1 MPRRAF
7 IALIIMLFV
16 MATPCH
22 AATDYATAFDNI
34 SINSSSHTVYAM
46 LHRPG
51 GLLYI
56 GTDTGLYTYDGYVCR
71 STASAPGAPSALH
84 INAMV
89 LVGSAIYTG
98 SDSGINAYDTTT
110 DSYLDLPSGLPANV
124 RAIAPEP
131 SGALLIGSFT
141 GLYRYDPVVK
151 TLTAI
156 APELSSPVVYAIAH
170 DDSGNYYIGTYNGLY
185 RLRAGEKHARRLPTP
200 PRAANHFFV
209 NALIYD
215 RAAAQMIIGTEGAL
229 YRLDTDA
236 LTYTEIAALRSNSCK
251 ALTLDSHHRLWVGT
265 DNGLYMLAD
274 DSAEPL
280 HFIHDSRLA
289 SSIANNAV
297 WSLLATDKEIIAGTD
312 EGLSILAGT
321 ADFRSTPLHTL
332 TGRGDGNR
340 IECILRDSQG
350 NLWLGG
356 SNGIIRCDRSGAS
369 AAWYM
374 VDSPQLHIPHNR
386 IRDIF
391 EDSRKRLW
399 IASDGGVLLYDNT
412 SGRFEPRH
420 ITSRDGKRNTNWAYC
435 INEDADG
442 NLRIASYL
450 GGVMLANADKLARS
464 AAPYIADEE
473 FCTDHRLLPNN
484 LTYRTTTDGAGNC
497 YAILFRCGDIIKL
510 DSKSHTSAVI
520 PFESI
525 VGSTPSHIIGDPH
538 GAGVWVAHTGGVA
551 HLAADGTVIARAT
564 LPTAAS
570 TAAVTAM
577 ALIATDIY
585 IAADN
590 GLWRLPTTAKT
601 PTPLLLDTPA
611 APFSCIYYDA
621 DTRRIML
628 GGVDY
633 IADISPDT
641 PPLMQKPP
649 SLSITDIE
657 VNGNKY
663 HAEQCALRCVTRLD
677 LSHDQGNV
685 AIRFSALDALAAPRI
700 RYEYMLEGLSADWH
714 LVDQGSNRI
723 AFANLR
729 PGLYTLK
736 IRPLGTDTPD
746 FVTTLVT
753 IHIAQPW
760 FWSWW
765 AKTLY
770 ALIAAAALLY
780 VLHRLRLRRRAA
792 IERIE
797 RDTAMESVRRRI
809 DFMTNIS
816 HEFKTPLSLIIG
828 PLSHIINSKTPG
840 KTRTELEGI
849 YSQALALNGLVQRAL
864 ESGRMADD
872 GGDDTLIVS
881 DIDIVELARGIVEN
895 YREAFA
901 GKNFVFANEAGA
913 PRLRLDVMKIE
924 SVLNN
929 LLSNACKYSSDNATI
944 ALSIERIAAT
954 LRITVS
960 DDGVGIPTSELNMVF
975 QRLYQSSRTIDD
987 GKGSGI
993 GLFLVKKYVEL
1004 HGGAIIADNNSA
1016 GGARFTITL
1025 PINSSS
1031 EADADT
1037 DASTTGAATRAAS
1050 TPDAKVLI
1058 VDDNRDLRRFISG
1071 LLADSYE
1078 CYYAANGRAG
1088 LAVLGGVTPDIIIAD
1103 IMMPVMNGLEM
1114 ARRIRSNPRFS
1125 QVPIILLSAK
1135 DDAATRAEVAAAGVT
1150 VFIPKPFEPQYLI
1163 TQMRNLMANAS
1174 NIRAG
1179 ARRELIADPAGKDT
1193 PQAPDELMLAKIAEV
1208 IEANIGNADFS
1219 VAVLADSVGLQ
1230 TKALYRL
1237 IKKYLGVTPVDYIRN
1252 MRLKR
1257 AATLLS
1263 DNKFTIA
1270 EVMYLVGFSSASYF
1284 SKCFSARYGDTPRQY
1299 REKRHADLS
1308 PN

>member
-1 MPRRAF
+1 A
-7 IALIIMLFV
+7 
-16 MATPCH
+16 
-22 AATDYATAFDNI
+22 
-34 SINSSSHTVYAM
+34 SHTVYAT
-46 LHRPG
+46 LRQPG

-56 GTDTGLYTYDGYVCR
+56 GTNAGLYTFDGYVCR
-71 STASAPGAPSALH
+71 PTTAAHDAPASLH
-84 INAMV
+84 INAMA
-89 LVGSAIYTG
+89 LLGSVIYIG
-98 SDSGINAYDTTT
+98 SDSGINAYDTAT
-110 DSYLDLPSGLPANV
+110 DSYITLPAGLPANV
-124 RAIAPEP
+124 RAIAHEP
-131 SGALLIGSFT
+131 SGSLLIGSFS
-141 GLYRYDPVVK
+141 GLYRYSPANK
-151 TLTAI
+151 KLAAI
-156 APELSSPVVYAIAH
+156 APELSSPVIYAIAA

-185 RLRAGEKHARRLPTP
+185 RLRAGDTHARRLPTP
-200 PRAANHFFV
+200 QQAAKHFFV

-215 RAAAQMIIGTEGAL
+215 TASARMIIGTEGAL
-229 YRLDTDA
+229 YRLDTTT
-236 LTYTEIAALRSNSCK
+236 LQYTEASALRNNSCK
-251 ALTLDSHHRLWVGT
+251 ALALDTLHRLWVGT

-280 HFIHDSRLA
+280 HYTHDSRIA

-297 WSLLATDKEIIAGTD
+297 WSLLATDKEVIAGTE

-321 ADFRSTPLHTL
+321 DDFRATPLHML

-340 IECILRDSQG
+340 IGCILRDSRG

-356 SNGIIRCDRSGAS
+356 SNGVIRCDSNGAS

-374 VDSPQLHIPHNR
+374 VDAPDMKIPHNR

-391 EDSRKRLW
+391 EDSRSRIW
-399 IASDGGVLLYDNT
+399 IASDGGVLLYDDAT
-412 SGRFEPRH
+412 RRFAPRH
-420 ITSRDGKRNTNWAYC
+420 IVSRDGKRNTNWAYC
-435 INEDADG
+435 INEDAAG

-450 GGVMLANADKLARS
+450 GGIMLANADKLARTS
-464 AAPYIADEE
+464 EPYIADKEYCAE
-473 FCTDHRLLPNN
+473 NGLLPNN
-484 LTYRTTTDGAGNC
+484 LSSSTTTDCAGNC

-510 DSKSHTSAVI
+510 DSNGRTTAAL

-525 VGSTPSHIIGDPH
+525 IGTSPSHIIGDPH
-538 GAGVWVAHTGGVA
+538 GAGVWVAHTGGIA
-551 HLAADGTVIARAT
+551 HLRADGTAITRAS
-564 LPTAAS
+564 LPAA
-570 TAAVTAM
+570 AANATVTAM
-577 ALIATDIY
+577 ALIADNIY

-590 GLWRLPTTAKT
+590 GIWRLPIDK
-601 PTPLLLDTPA
+601 PSQLQLLDTPV
-611 APFSCIYYDA
+611 APFSGIYYDA
-621 DTRRIML
+621 HTRRIIL
-628 GGVDY
+628 GSVDF
-633 IADISPDT
+633 IADISIAT
-641 PPLMQKPP
+641 APLILKPT
-649 SLSITDIE
+649 SLTITDIE
-657 VNGNKY
+657 INGDRY
-663 HAEQCALRCVTRLD
+663 HTEGRALRDITHLD
-677 LSHDQGNV
+677 LRHDQGSV
-685 AIRFSALDALAAPRI
+685 AIRFSALDALSAPRI
-700 RYEYMLEGLSADWH
+700 RYEYTLEGLGSDWH

-736 IRPLGTDTPD
+736 IRPLGSDGPD
-746 FVTTLVT
+746 DATSLIT

-765 AKTLY
+765 AKTFY
-770 ALIAAAALLY
+770 AIIAAAAILY

-828 PLSHIINSKTPG
+828 PLSHIINAKTPG

-849 YSQALALNGLVQRAL
+849 YTQALTLNRLVQRAL

-872 GGDDTLIVS
+872 GGDDTLILS
-881 DIDIVELARGIVEN
+881 DIDIVELARGITEN
-895 YREAFA
+895 YREAFP

-913 PRLRLDVMKIE
+913 PHLKLDVMKIE

-929 LLSNACKYSSDNATI
+929 LLSNACKYSSDSATI
-944 ALSIERIAAT
+944 ALSIERIADT

-960 DDGVGIPTSELNMVF
+960 DDGVGIPSSELNMVF

-1025 PINSSS
+1025 PIGSD
-1031 EADADT
+1031 ADAGSADSADT
-1037 DASTTGAATRAAS
+1037 PAACSATS
-1050 TPDAKVLI
+1050 PDAKVLI
-1058 VDDNRDLRRFISG
+1058 VDDNSDLRRFISDI
-1071 LLADSYE
+1071 LADSYE
-1078 CYYAANGRAG
+1078 SYYAANGRAG

-1114 ARRIRSNPRFS
+1114 ARRIRSNPRFA

-1135 DDAATRAEVAAAGVT
+1135 DDASTRAAVAEAGVS
-1150 VFIPKPFEPQYLI
+1150 VFIPKPFEPQYLL
-1163 TQMRNLMANAS
+1163 TQMRNLISNAS
-1174 NIRAG
+1174 SIRAG
-1179 ARRELIADPAGKDT
+1179 ARRELIADPAATAT
-1193 PQAPDELMLAKIAEV
+1193 PQAPDELMLAKIAET
-1208 IEANIGNADFS
+1208 IEANIGNTDFS
-1219 VAVLADSVGLQ
+1219 VAMLADSVGMQ
-1230 TKALYRL
+1230 TKALYRI

-1263 DNKFTIA
+1263 DDKFTIA

-1299 REKRHADLS
+1299 RDKRHAERLTQQS
-1308 PN
+1308 